1 MDSSS
6 HLGTPGCAA
15 ELRRELSL
23 RSRKYAQRL
32 NLDCRES
39 YGDSPVICFVP
50 GSEGASHG
58 NFLPAAYRAIT
69 SRKAWAKRLEKV
81 HTSARTTLP
90 REDRRWREL
99 DSCNSSDA
107 LLMNIFCYPG
117 TLRNRHVLDLL
128 GVNDGCTPEFGFRA
142 RVPLADGRSDRT
154 EIDLRL
160 GNLLVEAKLTES
172 DFQSAEAA
180 LVESYAGLG
189 EVFES
194 NALPRMRGRYVSYQ
208 LIRNVLA
215 AHHNDCSFCVMLD
228 ARRPDLREAW
238 FAVMS
243 CVQILDLRLRCKVL
257 TWQELSQVLPAA
269 LRRFLN
275 EKYGIVG
282 EHDAAI
288 PLIDSA
294 ESQWTNPWT

>member
-1 MDSSS
+1 MDSSNYFGS
-6 HLGTPGCAA
+6 PGCAA

-39 YGDSPVICFVP
+39 YGDSPVVCFVP
-50 GSEGASHG
+50 PAGGVTHG
-58 NFLPAAYRAIT
+58 NFLPAAYRAILN
-69 SRKAWAKRLEKV
+69 REAWAKRLQKV

-117 TLRNRHVLDLL
+117 TLKNRRVLDLL
-128 GVNDGCTPEFGFRA
+128 RVNGGSVPEFGFRA
-142 RVPLADGRSDRT
+142 RVPLANGRSDRT
-154 EIDLRL
+154 EVDMRL
-160 GNLLVEAKLTES
+160 GNLLVEAKLTEF
-172 DFQSAEAA
+172 DFQSAEAP
-180 LVESYAGLG
+180 LVESYADFG
-189 EVFES
+189 EVFNS
-194 NALPRMRGRYVSYQ
+194 NALPQMRGRYLSYQ

-215 AHHNDCSFCVMLD
+215 AHHNQCSFCVVLD

-238 FAVMS
+238 FTVMS

-257 TWQELSQVLPAA
+257 TWQELAHVLPAA